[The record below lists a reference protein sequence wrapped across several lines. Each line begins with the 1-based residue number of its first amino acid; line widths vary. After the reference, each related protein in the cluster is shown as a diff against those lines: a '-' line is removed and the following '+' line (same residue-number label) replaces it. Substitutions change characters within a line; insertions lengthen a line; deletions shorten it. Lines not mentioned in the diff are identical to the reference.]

1 MEASRPNPAYGT
13 PRTEELQRENET
25 LREQLRAY
33 AAQQAAIRSAMQEA
47 VGEREATERIA
58 HQMTVEERATRSAVE
73 VQGNTIGFAVIMQII
88 NFFMLL
94 VLIFGMFV
102 YVPSEVA
109 RRVGTTSTVV
119 TPAQPGTVVVPSR

>member
-1 MEASRPNPAYGT
+1 MEASRPNPAYGSK
-13 PRTEELQRENET
+13 RTEELERENET

-33 AAQQAAIRSAMQEA
+33 ASQQASVRGAMHEA
-47 VGEREATERIA
+47 VGEREATERLA

-73 VQGNTIGFAVIMQII
+73 VQGNTMGFAVMVQII

-94 VLIFGMFV
+94 VLIIGMFI

-109 RRVGTTSTVV
+109 RRIGTPSTVV
-119 TPAQPGTVVVPSR
+119 APAPGTVVVPGR